1 MDTWW
6 ISVLRMFIMPMPA
19 DFARTKIFSD
29 WSMWWDQF
37 VESSDVSWCG
47 QYLLCITGYL
57 QRQSRWWRYS
67 FLAGSIWLLFSGARS
82 PLVLSRGLILF
93 TIVRLS
99 SFSFR
104 SRLDWSRRQSG
115 LGLVWVMRH
124 CLGLVA
130 SAVSLRLCCA
140 SGLGW
145 LGPRHVAGGILPQT
159 VTPETPRT
167 PTFFILSD
175 VYRSSCSLA

>member
-1 MDTWW
+1 
-6 ISVLRMFIMPMPA
+6 MPA
-19 DFARTKIFSD
+19 DRTKIFSD
-29 WSMWWDQF
+29 WSMWWDQ
-37 VESSDVSWCG
+37 SSDVSWCG

-67 FLAGSIWLLFSGARS
+67 FLASSIWLLFSGAPS
-82 PLVLSRGLILF
+82 PLVLSRGLISF
-93 TIVRLS
+93 TIMRLS

-115 LGLVWVMRH
+115 LGLVRVMRH

-130 SAVSLRLCCA
+130 SAVSLRLCCT

-145 LGPRHVAGGILPQT
+145 LGPRHVAGILPQT